1 MNKIILAFAA
11 ITIGSAIIVA
21 TVAAT
26 HVIWYFAIFSAMIG
40 FLVTLALTAAVHGL
54 KLLG

>member
-11 ITIGSAIIVA
+11 ITLVSAIIVV

-40 FLVTLALTAAVHGL
+40 FLVTLALTAAAHAD
-54 KLLG
+54 KLIG